1 MATGG
6 GVGLV
11 IIGSS
16 ARVAETLHSLDR
28 SLHEHPK
35 NEKAPTEAD
44 IASTNAD
51 YGNGCAFLMRS
62 PRPDLSTGN
71 MPTEGPECGSQNKSQ
86 EKRSRNIIIV
96 RRESDI
102 NSSNY
107 YADPHGE
114 ADPR

>member
-1 MATGG
+1 MR
-6 GVGLV
+6 LV
-11 IIGSS
+11 ILGSS

-35 NEKAPTEAD
+35 NEKAP
-44 IASTNAD
+44 STNAD

-62 PRPDLSTGN
+62 PRPDLSTGK

-86 EKRSRNIIIV
+86 EKPECNLIMV

>member
-1 MATGG
+1 MR
-6 GVGLV
+6 LV
-11 IIGSS
+11 ILGSS

-35 NEKAPTEAD
+35 NEKAPPEAD
-44 IASTNAD
+44 IASSNAD
-51 YGNGCAFLMRS
+51 YRNCGAFLMRS
-62 PRPDLSTGN
+62 PRPDLSTGK

-86 EKRSRNIIIV
+86 EKSECNLIML

-107 YADPHGE
+107 YADPHEE

>member
-1 MATGG
+1 MR
-6 GVGLV
+6 LV
-11 IIGSS
+11 ILGSS

-35 NEKAPTEAD
+35 NEKAPPEAD
-44 IASTNAD
+44 IASTKAD

-62 PRPDLSTGN
+62 PRPDLSTGK

-86 EKRSRNIIIV
+86 EKPECNQIMV

-107 YADPHGE
+107 YADPHEE

>member
-1 MATGG
+1 M
-6 GVGLV
+6 
-11 IIGSS
+11 IIGRS
-16 ARVAETLHSLDR
+16 ASVAETLHSLDR

-62 PRPDLSTGN
+62 PRPYLSTGK

-86 EKRSRNIIIV
+86 KKPECNQIMV
-96 RRESDI
+96 RGESDI

-107 YADPHGE
+107 YADPHEE

>member
-1 MATGG
+1 MR
-6 GVGLV
+6 LV
-11 IIGSS
+11 ILGSS

-35 NEKAPTEAD
+35 NDKAPPEAD

-62 PRPDLSTGN
+62 PRPDLSTGK

-86 EKRSRNIIIV
+86 EKPECNLIMV

-107 YADPHGE
+107 LSLIHI
-114 ADPR
+114 